1 MKKYAAEFFK
11 RGMMFCWGG
20 PVIMAIIYFCLS
32 ATGTAPTIETAEVA
46 KNILTITLLAFV
58 AASITTVYQIEEL
71 PLFPALLLHGVV
83 LYLDYLIIY
92 LFNGWLKS
100 GAAPFLIFTLCF
112 VLGYL
117 LIWVIINAV
126 TRAHA
131 KHLNN
136 TLESKGK

>member
-20 PVIMAIIYFCLS
+20 PIIMAIIYFCLS
-32 ATGTAPTIETAEVA
+32 ATGTAPTMETAEVA

-58 AASITTVYQIEEL
+58 AAGITTVYQIEEL

-92 LFNGWLKS
+92 LVNGWLEQ
-100 GAAPFLIFTLCF
+100 GATPLIVFTAVF
-112 VLGYL
+112 VAGYAL
-117 LIWVIINAV
+117 VWVIIWSI
-126 TRAHA
+126 TKTKA
-131 KHLNN
+131 KQLNQTIN
-136 TLESKGK
+136 T

>member
-1 MKKYAAEFFK
+1 MKKYLSEFLK
-11 RGMMFCWGG
+11 RGLMAMGGG
-20 PVIMAIIYFCLS
+20 PLILAAIYFIHWKINGTSELS
-32 ATGTAPTIETAEVA
+32 SETAARE
-46 KNILTITLLAFV
+46 ILTISLMAFI
-58 AASITTVYQIEEL
+58 ASGITMIYRIEEL
-71 PLFPALLLHGVV
+71 PLFYAALIHGGV